1 MNPAESTV
9 GGGTAPRRPGEQDV
23 RESLSNTALHL
34 ILMPTEACNFRCVYC
49 YEHFQYKRMEPHV
62 VQGTKALIAKRAP
75 TLRRLSLG
83 WFGGEPLLAF
93 DIIEDIA
100 SFAQSCARRH
110 PGLVLFSDITTNAY
124 LLTRSRFG
132 RLLDCGVSRFQI
144 SFDGPREYH
153 DRKRVLAGGKGTF
166 DRIWANL
173 LAMRSEPRSF
183 EVLVRLHADKENQSA
198 IQQFLFDFES
208 AFGGDPRYRIFLR
221 PLGRFGGPNDE
232 KLQVLEG
239 DEAERV
245 VQSLRN
251 SAIDRNL
258 STYAPE
264 GSVCYAARPDSFVIR
279 ANGRINKC
287 TMALEHPANQVGK
300 ILEDGTVD
308 VSAEKLMPWARGIFS
323 GNAEQL
329 ECPMM
334 GLAEPGVPGTRSLDI
349 ALPMQAA
356 PVARWSTTLHAG
368 IS

>member
-1 MNPAESTV
+1 MEVQKP
-9 GGGTAPRRPGEQDV
+9 PRIPGAQEV

-49 YEHFQYKRMEPHV
+49 YEQFQYKRMEPHV
-62 VQGTKALIAKRAP
+62 VQGTKALISKRAP

-100 SFAQSCARRH
+100 SHAQSCVRQN
-110 PGLVLFSDITTNAY
+110 PGLTLFSDITTNAY
-124 LLTRSRFG
+124 LLTRDRFQ
-132 RLLDCGVSRFQI
+132 RLLDQGVSRFQI
-144 SFDGPREYH
+144 SFDGPREHH

-173 LAMRSEPRSF
+173 LATRAETRSF

-198 IQQFLFDFES
+198 IPQFLDEFAS

-232 KLQVLEG
+232 TLRVLG
-239 DEAERV
+239 ADDATRV

-251 SAIDRNL
+251 SATHRNL
-258 STYAPE
+258 ATYAPE
-264 GSVCYAARPDSFVIR
+264 GAVCYAARPDSFVVR

-287 TMALEHPANQVGK
+287 TMALEHPANQVGT
-300 ILEDGTVD
+300 IREDG
-308 VSAEKLMPWARGIFS
+308 SLEISGEKLMPWARGVFS
-323 GNAEQL
+323 GIPEEL

-334 GLAEPGVPGTRSLDI
+334 GLAEPGVRGTRSVDI
-349 ALPMQAA
+349 PLSVPAA
-356 PVARWSTTLHAG
+356 PSVRWSTIQSVGT
-368 IS
+368 S